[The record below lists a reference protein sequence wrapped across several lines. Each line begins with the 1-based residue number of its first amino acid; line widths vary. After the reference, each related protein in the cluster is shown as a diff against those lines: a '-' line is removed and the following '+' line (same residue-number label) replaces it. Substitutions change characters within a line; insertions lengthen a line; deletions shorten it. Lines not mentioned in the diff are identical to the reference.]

1 MDLHRIPD
9 DLSIPEFL
17 KRDRRRML
25 SDYEKDDSDSRKQI
39 NTARL
44 MADEYQKRKG
54 EKPKSLLTPPC
65 GCCTVWKS
73 PPAR

>member
-1 MDLHRIPD
+1 MDLHRIPN

-17 KRDRRRML
+17 KRDRRRIR

-54 EKPKSLLTPPC
+54 EKPK
-65 GCCTVWKS
+65 
-73 PPAR
+73 